1 MSALIPPNPLFPDIL
16 NLWGKWRAS
25 DPAVIAGDTT
35 LSWSEFNTT
44 TNRVANGLVSL
55 GMQTGDRIV
64 VNMSNSV
71 EMVEVLF
78 GIVKAGCCSVPLNL
92 SVPDDAVAG
101 MIEDSDARALFASA
115 DQLVRLD
122 NLVDRLPKEVR
133 RNAFATNAPSDRWQ
147 DYRAWTDS
155 QSDAFPA
162 LDVAPETPMN
172 IIYSSGTTGLPK
184 GIIATQQGRFDW
196 AYDLSVAY
204 RFHGNCRT
212 LAAIGLYSNISWVA
226 MLATFLA
233 GGTLIVAHNRF
244 DARKTLEMIERHRV
258 THTALVPVQF
268 QRFMECEDQ
277 DGFDL
282 SSLECAITVGSPMHV
297 ELKRSVFD
305 RLDGALYEL
314 YGLTEGLITVM
325 EPENM
330 PDHWN
335 SVGRP
340 ILGTDMEIL
349 GDEDQILPRGESG
362 EIVGAARFVM
372 SGYHNRDEAMAEA
385 TWIASDGTTWLRTGD
400 IGYFDEEGF
409 LYLVDRK
416 KDMILSGAQNI
427 YPADIEAVLL
437 THEQV
442 SEAAVIGVPS
452 KRWGETPL
460 ALIVPSAGM
469 VLDSDGIKE
478 WLNARVGKQQRVV
491 AVDVISELPR
501 NPNGKILKRELRS
514 AFQDKLFE

>member
-1 MSALIPPNPLFPDIL
+1 LIPDIL
-16 NLWGKWRAS
+16 NSWGKWRAS
-25 DPAVIAGDTT
+25 DPAVIAGDTK

-44 TNRVANGLVSL
+44 TNRVANGLVSI
-55 GMQTGDRIV
+55 GIQPGDRIA
-64 VNMSNSV
+64 VNMSNSI
-71 EMVEVLF
+71 EMVEVLL
-78 GIVKAGCCSVPLNL
+78 GIVKAGGCSVPLNL
-92 SVPDDAVAG
+92 SIPDDAVVG
-101 MIEDSDARALFASA
+101 MIEDSGARALFASS

-122 NLVDRLPKEVR
+122 NLLDRLPEEVQ
-133 RNAFATNAPSDRWQ
+133 RNVFCTDAASDRWQ
-147 DYRAWTDS
+147 DYRIWADG
-155 QSDAFPA
+155 QSEAFPA
-162 LDVAPETPMN
+162 LDIAGETPMN

-196 AYDLSVAY
+196 AYDLSVTY
-204 RFHGNCRT
+204 RFHCNCRT
-212 LAAIGLYSNISWVA
+212 LAGIGLYSNISWVS
-226 MLATFLA
+226 MLATFLV
-233 GGTLIVAHNRF
+233 GGTLIVADNRF
-244 DARKTLEMIERHRV
+244 DARKVLEIIERHRI

-268 QRFMECEDQ
+268 QRLLECEGQ

-282 SSLECAITVGSPMHV
+282 SSMECAITVGSPMHV
-297 ELKRSVFD
+297 ELKRSVFN
-305 RLDGALYEL
+305 RLNGALYEL

-325 EPENM
+325 EPESM

-349 GDEDQILPRGESG
+349 GDDDQILPRGESG

-372 SGYHNRDEAMAEA
+372 AGYHNRDEATAEA
-385 TWIASDGTTWLRTGD
+385 IWIAPNGATWLKTGD
-400 IGYFDEEGF
+400 IGYFDEEGY

-442 SEAAVIGVPS
+442 SEAAVVGVPS

-460 ALIVPSAGM
+460 AIIVPAAGT
-469 VLDSDGIKE
+469 VADPDKIRH
-478 WLNARVGKQQRVV
+478 WLNDRVGKQQRVV
-491 AVDVISELPR
+491 AVELIAELPR
-501 NPNGKILKRELRS
+501 NPNGKILKRELR
-514 AFQDKLFE
+514 ADYQNRCFD